1 MTNYDV
7 VKKLIGKTEPI
18 GESNQDSQR
27 YENLLELIILTS
39 QLIRDIRSAAD
50 FSDRQEFSMK
60 KIGDR
65 ANKGLQELLSEI
77 SE

>member
-7 VKKLIGKTEPI
+7 VKKLIGKVEPI

-39 QLIRDIRSAAD
+39 QLVRDIRSAAD
-50 FSDRQEFSMK
+50 FSDRQESSMK

-65 ANKGLQELLSEI
+65 ANRGLQELLSEI